1 MLGTWDHGSRF
12 QPPGARF
19 QPRGSR
25 FPPPKNRFQL
35 PGSRFQLIG
44 SRVNRLQIPTSTG
57 HPGPGPGARD
67 PKRWAN
73 GPRPLGAQR
82 PNEAPYRYY
91 FSSPHTPNSICS
103 PPGADHAPTWKQIG
117 LLFPGR
123 GMVRPRGA
131 RGAQIEVIRFTAPRG
146 RTMMDHAPTWK
157 QIGLLFPG
165 RGMVR
170 PRGARGAQIELV
182 RFAPPGG
189 GPLPEVET
197 NRPFVSRSGHGL
209 SPRGEDPF

>member
-103 PPGADHAPTWKQIG
+103 P
-117 LLFPGR
+117 
-123 GMVRPRGA
+123 RGA
-131 RGAQIEVIRFTAPRG
+131 RGAQIEVIRFAAPRG